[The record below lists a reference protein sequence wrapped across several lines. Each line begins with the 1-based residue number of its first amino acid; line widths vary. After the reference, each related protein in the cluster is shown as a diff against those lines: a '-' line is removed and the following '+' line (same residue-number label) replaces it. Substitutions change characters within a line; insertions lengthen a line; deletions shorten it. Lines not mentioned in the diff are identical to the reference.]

1 MSINRAVWE
10 LRDWFAKHQIPIE
23 DIEIVFRGEAAY
35 AVESAV
41 KHDLSPE
48 LMFDARERPHKGD
61 MELGGVALSFER
73 PKR

>member
-10 LRDWFAKHQIPIE
+10 LRDWFTRHNIATR

-35 AVESAV
+35 AVESAI

-48 LMFDARERPHKGD
+48 IVFDASERPRRGD
-61 MELGGVALSFER
+61 MELSGVALSFER
-73 PKR
+73 PRK